1 MEEDRLRYIL
11 SDTQKI
17 TYAFSTYSLQSV
29 QNFKT
34 KHLGNWSYAIL
45 NASRNVK
52 TKAYRGLLKTLI
64 IVNDDSNSCC
74 TVYSKLLLRDLSVRT
89 GQLSI

>member
-17 TYAFSTYSLQSV
+17 TYAVSTYSLQSV

-34 KHLGNWSYAIL
+34 KHLANWSYAL
-45 NASRNVK
+45 PNASRNEK
-52 TKAYRGLLKTLI
+52 TKAYRGLLKTLLPTTI
-64 IVNDDSNSCC
+64 QIRVALCAQHCFSE
-74 TVYSKLLLRDLSVRT
+74 TYLLGRDN
-89 GQLSI
+89 